1 MRFIIFGTGAV
12 GGTIAAR
19 LSVAGFS
26 VVCIA
31 RGQHLASM
39 RNSGLTLHTP
49 EQVITVHPDCVEHPR
64 DIKFTQEDIVL
75 LCMKSQHTQLAL
87 QDLNAAAGSHI
98 PVVCV
103 QNGVVNERMA
113 SELFSRVYACIVV
126 VPALYQQ
133 PGVVACH
140 ASGRSGI
147 LDVGLYSC
155 RHGNHSADTNT
166 DPILDALANALT
178 RAGFGS
184 KATPAIMDWKY
195 AKLTTNLGNIIQAA
209 VKRPLT
215 DNESERQLWRDSVR
229 SVSKQL
235 HKEAGACYESA
246 GISYLTQKDINAR
259 CEEEAVNMRANIA
272 GIDRIGGSTLQSMLR
287 GTGNI
292 ETDYLNGEI
301 VNLGKRYNVRTPA
314 NAVMQD
320 IGREIMEKSLD
331 IGHFTIKEIFQRIE
345 RAGE

>member
-1 MRFIIFGTGAV
+1 MRFIVYGTGAV

-19 LSVAGFS
+19 LSHAGLP

-31 RGQHLASM
+31 RGEHLREM
-39 RNSGLTLHTP
+39 RKNGLILHTP
-49 EQVITVHPDCVEHPR
+49 EQVITAHPDLVEHPR
-64 DIKFTQEDIVL
+64 DIQFTDEDIVL
-75 LCMKSQHTQLAL
+75 LCMKSQHTEAAL
-87 QDLNAAAGSHI
+87 QDLHSVAGNDV

-103 QNGVVNERMA
+103 QNGVVNERLTSM
-113 SELFSRVYACIVV
+113 LFSRVYACVVV

-147 LDVGLYSC
+147 LDIGWYSC
-155 RHGNHSADTNT
+155 TTQDKA
-166 DPILDALANALT
+166 DPILDSLTKALE

-184 KATPAIMDWKY
+184 RATPDIMAWKY

-209 VKRPLT
+209 VKRPST
-215 DNESERQLWRDSVR
+215 NDEVDRQSWRDASR
-229 SVSKQL
+229 GLSTQL
-235 HKEAGACYESA
+235 HSEARACFAAA
-246 GISYLTQKDINAR
+246 GIDCLTQEDINAR

-292 ETDYLNGEI
+292 ETDHLNGEI
-301 VNLGKRYNVRTPA
+301 VILGKRYNIPTPA
-314 NAVMQD
+314 NAVMQN
-320 IGREIMEKSLD
+320 IGREMMEKKLD
-331 IGHFTIKEIFQRIE
+331 IGHYSIEEILQRIE
-345 RAGE
+345 SPQL